1 MIESPFNIN
10 PQIKNLELGAG
21 CGSFGAFYYA
31 ECFITDKSHPALLH
45 ERCKGSYTASV
56 ECDAYEIP
64 CGKDRFNNIIM
75 CNPYMYGFRD
85 DEQSI
90 IFLDELYRVLTK
102 NGKVTILTTKNNPYS
117 TPKRVEKRIKNYNL
131 GAEQE
136 KFKISV
142 ETIDPSKKYP
152 RAIFRCGG
160 GKTTTPNYEILLTCI
175 K

>member
-1 MIESPFNIN
+1 
-10 PQIKNLELGAG
+10 
-21 CGSFGAFYYA
+21 
-31 ECFITDKSHPALLH
+31 
-45 ERCKGSYTASV
+45 
-56 ECDAYEIP
+56 
-64 CGKDRFNNIIM
+64 M